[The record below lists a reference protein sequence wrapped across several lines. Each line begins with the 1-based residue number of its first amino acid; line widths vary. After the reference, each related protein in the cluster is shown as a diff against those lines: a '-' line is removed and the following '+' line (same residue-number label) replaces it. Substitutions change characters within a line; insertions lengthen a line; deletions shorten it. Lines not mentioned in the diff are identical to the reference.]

1 MKGMRF
7 KKKDGRF
14 KDENCLKNRLKT
26 VLLRCHYVSE

>member
-14 KDENCLKNRLKT
+14 KDENCLKTASKPSY
-26 VLLRCHYVSE
+26 YVAIT